1 MTSGEGGS
9 QRSGGFLVSG
19 RGGAFV
25 YELNFRMEGYNGF

>member
-1 MTSGEGGS
+1 MTSGEGGIKS
-9 QRSGGFLVSG
+9 SGGFLFSG